1 MSAVRSLRRISCSG
15 VAQRVVDPAWADPLD
30 PVSAAHEG
38 GRWNPP
44 GSFGVLYLNL
54 GEDVAR
60 ANVARL
66 FAGLP
71 YGPED
76 LDPDT
81 APMLVEV
88 TLPEEDDVDAVTTDG
103 LAQLGLPASYPLDA
117 VGVTVP
123 RSTCQPI
130 GQMLWE
136 VGELGVVCLSA
147 AFGAESGRELAW
159 FASPGRTRLAVKA
172 RRPFNNWFWR

>member
-1 MSAVRSLRRISCSG
+1 M
-15 VAQRVVDPAWADPLD
+15 D

-88 TLPEEDDVDAVTTDG
+88 
-103 LAQLGLPASYPLDA
+103 
-117 VGVTVP
+117 
-123 RSTCQPI
+123 
-130 GQMLWE
+130 
-136 VGELGVVCLSA
+136 GELGVVCLSA

>member
-1 MSAVRSLRRISCSG
+1 
-15 VAQRVVDPAWADPLD
+15 LD

-88 TLPEEDDVDAVTTDG
+88 
-103 LAQLGLPASYPLDA
+103 
-117 VGVTVP
+117 
-123 RSTCQPI
+123 
-130 GQMLWE
+130 
-136 VGELGVVCLSA
+136 GELDVVCLST
-147 AFGAESGRELAW
+147 L
-159 FASPGRTRLAVKA
+159 PIT
-172 RRPFNNWFWR
+172 PPP